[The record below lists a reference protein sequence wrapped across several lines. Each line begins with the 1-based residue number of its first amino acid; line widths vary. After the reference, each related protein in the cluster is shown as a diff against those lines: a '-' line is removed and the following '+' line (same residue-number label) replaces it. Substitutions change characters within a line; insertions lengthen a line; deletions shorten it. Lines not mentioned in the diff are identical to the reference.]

1 MKISV
6 TAFLLPIVV
15 TLIGTSCTRS
25 SVEQL
30 LPPPPSID
38 EAYPRPTKLADR
50 TTVPLSQLLDQYE
63 QVLLRVC
70 PDSHAA
76 LQPGLTPQQIDALEL
91 EYDIT
96 FTNELRTLYSWRNGS
111 DPAKRVDAFPY
122 MRFVPLREA
131 LDARYYLRTPD
142 EAKSTAQRDMQDAWL
157 AFRYSWVG
165 VLENGAGDGYF
176 YDPDRRKEDSHFF
189 YTAHDDIGY
198 MFYPS
203 VGNYIEELLELDRR
217 NQLSGDDTGVKQDSD
232 YTYDEEKDFLNRFGQ
247 WVE

>member
-1 MKISV
+1 MKKSA

-15 TLIGTSCTRS
+15 IVICTSCTCNFI
-25 SVEQL
+25 EQP
-30 LPPPPSID
+30 LPPPPSNG
-38 EAYPRPTKLADR
+38 EAYPRPTELADR
-50 TTVPLSQLLDQYE
+50 TTAPLSQLLDQFE
-63 QVLLRVC
+63 KVLLRVC

-76 LQPGLTPQQIDALEL
+76 FQPGLTSEQIDALEL

-96 FTNELRTLYSWRNGS
+96 FTDELRTLYSWRNGS

-131 LDARYYLRTPD
+131 LDARDYLRTPG
-142 EAKSTAQRDMQDAWL
+142 ESKSNTQRKMQDAWL

-165 VLENGAGDGYF
+165 VLENGAGDGYY
-176 YDPDRRKEDSHFF
+176 YDPDRRNEESCFF

-217 NQLSGDDTGVKQDSD
+217 NQLLGDDTGVIQTSD
-232 YTYDEEKDFLNRFGQ
+232 LTYDEEKDFLNRFGQ